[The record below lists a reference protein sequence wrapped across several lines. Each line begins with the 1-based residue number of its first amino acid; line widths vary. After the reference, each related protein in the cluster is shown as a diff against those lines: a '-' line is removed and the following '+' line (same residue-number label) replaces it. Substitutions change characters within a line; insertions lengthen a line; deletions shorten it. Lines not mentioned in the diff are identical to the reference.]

1 MFVGIGVGVGRQRVS
16 GRSAAFDSDYQAV
29 LTYATS
35 LGYTLPSSAQQI
47 KQNQLMLDLKAAGV
61 WSKLDTFAMFAND
74 GGSNFGLID
83 WKRLSLYTAVNSPTF
98 TSNQGFQGNGTSS
111 YIDTNFNPA
120 TQGVNYTLNNASRYI
135 YSRINAANRVYDG
148 VANSTA
154 NSITAFD
161 SALHR
166 INQGGN
172 NLSTTF
178 ALGGS
183 TGVKSIHRTSS
194 TSVTLYNAKSASS
207 GLTATSTATTNENQ
221 LILRSATSCTAHQIS
236 AYAMGASLVSE
247 NTSFVDAFDTYITSL

>member
-1 MFVGIGVGVGRQRVS
+1 MILASHGIIQSGGVV
-16 GRSAAFDSDYQAV
+16 FDTDYQAV

-35 LGYTLPSSAQQI
+35 LGYTLPSLSQRT
-47 KQNQLMLDLKAAGV
+47 KQNQLMLALKAGGI
-61 WSKLDTFAMFAND
+61 WSKLDTFAVFAND

-111 YIDTNFNPA
+111 YIDTNFNPT

-135 YSRINAANRVYDG
+135 YSRINAANKVYDG
-148 VANSTA
+148 VVSSTA
-154 NSITAFD
+154 NSITSFD

-172 NLSTTF
+172 NLSATF
-178 ALGGS
+178 AFGGS

-207 GLTATSTATTNENQ
+207 GLTATSTSRPNENQ
-221 LILRSATSCTAHQIS
+221 LILRSATSYAAHQIS
-236 AYAMGASLVSE
+236 SYAMGASLVSE